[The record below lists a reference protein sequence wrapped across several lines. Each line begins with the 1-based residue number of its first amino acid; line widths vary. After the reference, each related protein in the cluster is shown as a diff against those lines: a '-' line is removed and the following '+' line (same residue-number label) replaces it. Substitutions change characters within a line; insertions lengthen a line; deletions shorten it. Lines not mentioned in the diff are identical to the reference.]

1 MIKRYVFYII
11 WVLVVIILIVYSIN
25 FKGGD
30 DAMVA
35 QVESQVTAI
44 SFQKPILVRKI
55 HVSPGQVVDSG
66 DLLLEVERPNLA
78 LILEKTIS
86 EKLQIENRIREASER
101 YATSLKILQ
110 TDIARK
116 RTMLVSE
123 KNELEYKLDIENA
136 QKLLMDSVSRLTFLT
151 NNDIQFT
158 RLKLIGD
165 QLKSLDS
172 EFELEKARLYN
183 TYDNDLYYFNLQLT
197 ILHKEIQELE
207 TEQLNLMIRAEK
219 PSTIGNL
226 FVQLNELVP
235 PYQTLLSIYDL
246 NPTLIKAFV
255 HERGVKELQIGSKVI
270 VESVHREYRVEGQII
285 EIGSRVTAFP
295 EKINPLVNQKSYGQE
310 IFINIPT
317 NNNFLNGEKVYVY
330 IIEDETN
337 M

>member
-1 MIKRYVFYII
+1 MIKRFVFYII

-44 SFQKPILVRKI
+44 SFQKPILVRQI

-66 DLLLEVERPNLA
+66 DLLLEVERPNLS
-78 LILEKTIS
+78 LNLEKKIS

-101 YATSLKILQ
+101 YATLLKILQ
-110 TDIARK
+110 TDIDRK
-116 RTMLVSE
+116 RNILVSE

-136 QKLLMDSVSRLTFLT
+136 QKLLMDSLSRHTFLT
-151 NNDIQFT
+151 NNDIQFA

-172 EFELEKARLYN
+172 EFELEKARLFN

-197 ILHKEIQELE
+197 ILRKEIQELE
-207 TEQLNLMIRAEK
+207 TEELNLMIRAEK

-270 VESVHREYRVEGQII
+270 VESIHREYRVEGQII

-310 IFINIPT
+310 IFINIPD

-330 IIEDETN
+330 IMEDES
-337 M
+337 